1 MLQKWF
7 IGLNAIQRN
16 VVRIVCYGALGIG
29 FIVHAVQGNALLLS
43 VGMWLI
49 VALVYL
55 ELKRKSKG

>member
-16 VVRIVCYGALGIG
+16 VVRIICYGVLGIG
-29 FIVHAVQGNALLLS
+29 FIVNMVHGNALLLS